1 MEAIA
6 TLVTLCVGLGYWFYL
21 RPGRTYVPSPSNS
34 TTTGPAR
41 SREERFA
48 AFVENEV
55 SANGIVLFIASGGC
69 LEPFQALF
77 AALQA
82 QLHVVD
88 LTKTAGGSKVLEAL
102 HDKYQ
107 TQDKQHEFLFVKGK
121 LVGDLAQLRK
131 LLADGRKD
139 ELGADC
145 DWSQVRVDP
154 KSDTGFMVLD
164 AANGFQH
171 VQDTGD
177 TEEIPKLEARPLY
190 TVEELR
196 NFDMTKLIGCSVPIA
211 QRARKQRRRSKLL
224 VCHDMKGGYQ
234 EDRFKQG
241 CDDFDAYRFYQWD
254 LVDLFVYFGHALVCP
269 PPTGWIAAGHRHGTR
284 VLGTFLTEGEQGT
297 DLCKDLFQDAHS
309 AEAFASKLAA
319 IAWHGGFDG
328 WLINI
333 ENDIAAGLVAN
344 FDVFLRTLRKGMQ
357 LRNQL
362 AQVVWYGSLA
372 RSGKRSSFVRLNEAS
387 TDFFRNV
394 DAFYTDYGWAPDDA
408 KFSAAFDLDRR
419 YDIYMG
425 IDVFGRHNM
434 LGGGKM
440 NCSEPLRVAWN
451 SGVSAALF
459 APGWTHECYQHEE
472 QSDFVVVENRF
483 WNAVRE
489 SWKAKSPCY
498 DALGGKNCLY
508 SAFNIGRGIG
518 VWTDGKRVGAAAWSN
533 MTELDVQPDQALHV
547 GNVITTA
554 TGSMKAV
561 ISHDTAFQ
569 GGSSVQ
575 LQGQLVGREKSY
587 FKLYDVDI
595 EFSPRRIM
603 EISYTTATR
612 EESVCLLV
620 LTICPGIDRATH
632 YVILR
637 SMDDSGPDSGDN
649 RLDSK
654 KTLST
659 VAMASLEK
667 HFYLPVSTE
676 FFTVEGVHP
685 EAVQGITGDGW
696 CKKTYRLGGQL
707 WDQKHI
713 VEIGVL
719 CTKKIRKVP
728 GEREDYLAF
737 IGELC
742 IVGRSG
748 KPAVKA
754 VHRDVHSQP
763 KVCENAKIT
772 SFKRHD
778 AESVAFEVQWDFS
791 SDGAPVRYVL
801 AFAHTEDSERVFIGK
816 SFDNVLWVDQFSWC
830 RNQGATSTS
839 SHSSTRL
846 TIELQSVS
854 WTGQSSTGVC
864 QLHLEESNVEG

>member
-1 MEAIA
+1 MGE
-6 TLVTLCVGLGYWFYL
+6 T
-21 RPGRTYVPSPSNS
+21 PK
-34 TTTGPAR
+34 

-55 SANGIVLFIASGGC
+55 SGNGIVLFVATGGH
-69 LEPFQALF
+69 LDPFQVLF
-77 AALQA
+77 GALQVP
-82 QLHVVD
+82 LHVVD
-88 LTKTAGGSKVLEAL
+88 LTRTAGGSKVLEAL

-107 TQDKQHEFLFVKGK
+107 GQEKQHEFLFVKGE
-121 LVGDLAQLRK
+121 LVGGLAQLRR
-131 LLADGRKD
+131 LLVDGRKD
-139 ELGADC
+139 ELGDDC

-154 KSDTGFMVLD
+154 KSETGFMVLD
-164 AANGFQH
+164 AANGSQH
-171 VQDTGD
+171 VQEAGD
-177 TEEIPKLEARPLY
+177 AEGVPKLEARPLQ

-196 NFDMTKLIGCSVPIA
+196 NFDMTTLIGCSVPIA
-211 QRARKQRRRSKLL
+211 PRARMQRRRSKLL

-241 CDDFDAYRFYQWD
+241 CNDFDAYRFYQWD
-254 LVDLFVYFGHALVCP
+254 LVDLFVYFGHDLVCP
-269 PPTGWIAAGHRHGTR
+269 PPLGWIAAGHRHGTR

-297 DLCKDLFQDAHS
+297 EFCKELFQDAHS
-309 AEAFASKLAA
+309 AETFASKLTA

-328 WLINI
+328 WLINV
-333 ENDIAAGLVAN
+333 ENDVPAELVAN
-344 FDVFLRTLRKGMQ
+344 IDVFLRTLRKGMKLQ
-357 LRNQL
+357 NQL
-362 AQVVWYGSLA
+362 AQVVWYGSLS
-372 RSGKRSSFVRLNEAS
+372 RSGKRSSYVRLDEAS

-394 DAFYTDYGWAPDDA
+394 DAFYADYGWTPDDA

-440 NCSEPLRVAWN
+440 NCAEPLRVAWN

-472 QSDFVVVENRF
+472 QNDFVVVENRF
-483 WNAVRE
+483 WSAVRE
-489 SWKAKSPCY
+489 SWKVKSPCY
-498 DALGGKNCLY
+498 DALGGKNCFY

-518 VWTDGKRVGAAAWSN
+518 VWTEGNCVGAVSWSN

-554 TGSMKAV
+554 TGSMKAA

-587 FKLYDVDI
+587 FKLFDVDI
-595 EFSPRRIM
+595 EFSARRIM

-612 EESVCLLV
+612 EESVCLLL
-620 LTICPGIDRATH
+620 LTVCPGIDRATH

-637 SMDDSGPDSGDN
+637 SMDDSGPDAGDN

-654 KTLST
+654 KRLST
-659 VAMASLEK
+659 VAKASLEK

-676 FFTVEGVHP
+676 FFAVEGVSP
-685 EAVQGITGDGW
+685 EAVQGITDYGW
-696 CKKTYRLGGQL
+696 CKNTYRLGGQL

-728 GEREDYLAF
+728 GEREDYLAY
-737 IGELC
+737 IGEVC
-742 IVGRSG
+742 VVGSSG

-763 KVCENAKIT
+763 KVCENARVT

-778 AESVAFEVQWDFS
+778 AQSVSFGVQWDFM
-791 SDGAPVRYVL
+791 SDGVPVRYVL
-801 AFAHTEDSERVFIGK
+801 AFARTENSERVFIGK
-816 SFDNVLWVDQFSWC
+816 SFDNALWADQCAWQG
-830 RNQGATSTS
+830 NEGATSTS
-839 SHSSTRL
+839 SHSSSRL

-854 WTGQSSTGVC
+854 WAGQSSTGVY
-864 QLHLEESNVEG
+864 QLHLEE